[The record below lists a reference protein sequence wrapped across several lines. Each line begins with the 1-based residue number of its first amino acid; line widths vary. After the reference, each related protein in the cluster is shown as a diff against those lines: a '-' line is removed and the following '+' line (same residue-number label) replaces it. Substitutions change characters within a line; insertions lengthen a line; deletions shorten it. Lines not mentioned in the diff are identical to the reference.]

1 MVEVE
6 MTVSKRGHG
15 PVCLQ
20 KPQILDA
27 VSAQKLECQRE
38 SKGDVRNH
46 ITEGFTLE
54 GQRKP
59 VESFGRKKI

>member
-1 MVEVE
+1 

-20 KPQILDA
+20 KPQILNA
-27 VSAQKLECQRE
+27 ILTQRLECHRE
-38 SKGDVRNH
+38 SKGEVRDH
-46 ITEGFTLE
+46 IAEGFTLE

-59 VESFGRKKI
+59 VEGFGRKKT